1 MRGLRRWTGHA
12 ALNRPLTV
20 LGVERRLFLLG
31 ATLAVAVWNAT
42 ASLVAG
48 GLVFAGC
55 YGAGWL
61 AGRRDPAMLAVL
73 RISTRYPARFDPG
86 KWADEPWH
94 LRIQVDSK

>member
-1 MRGLRRWTGHA
+1 MRGLARWPGYA

-31 ATLAVAVWNAT
+31 ATLALAVWNAT

-61 AGRRDPAMLAVL
+61 AGRRDPAMLTVL
-73 RISTRYPARFDPG
+73 RNAARYSVRFDPG
-86 KWADEPWH
+86 KWADEPGH
-94 LRIQVDSK
+94 LRIRTGSK

>member
-1 MRGLRRWTGHA
+1 MRGLRRWAGYA

-42 ASLVAG
+42 TSLVAG
-48 GLVFAGC
+48 GMVFAVC

-61 AGRRDPAMLAVL
+61 AGRKDPAMLSVL
-73 RISTRYPARFDPG
+73 RAGTRHPARFDPG
-86 KWADEPWH
+86 KWAAEPWH
-94 LRIQVDSK
+94 LHIRSGSR

>member
-1 MRGLRRWTGHA
+1 MRGLRRWAGYG

-42 ASLVAG
+42 TSLVAG
-48 GLVFAGC
+48 GVVFVGC
-55 YGAGWL
+55 YGTGWL

-73 RISTRYPARFDPG
+73 RAAARHPARFDPG
-86 KWADEPWH
+86 KWADQPWH
-94 LRIQVDSK
+94 LRVRVDSK

>member
-1 MRGLRRWTGHA
+1 MRDLRRWPGYD

-31 ATLAVAVWNAT
+31 ATLGLAVWNAT

-48 GLVFAGC
+48 GVVFAGC
-55 YGAGWL
+55 FGAGWL
-61 AGRRDPAMLAVL
+61 AGRRDPAMLSVL
-73 RISTRYPARFDPG
+73 RTAARHPARYDPG

-94 LRIQVDSK
+94 LQIRAGTA